1 MLKWK
6 KNFGAIRWIL
16 SYAQCPLVD
25 FWSIRYLYSKTDQM
39 GKISK
44 VLLCLKHVQSPRR
57 IKFWDFFFQM
67 NSEGSYSITKIL
79 FSYWKSKSQAKFK
92 AKLCHKTYKMVA
104 IKPSSSAL
112 KLRPWP
118 IKNYTYTRGCFFYKQ
133 QSLSRDCIYAFDF
146 QAKRGQPSKKFIL
159 FSF

>member
-25 FWSIRYLYSKTDQM
+25 FWSIRYKFSKTDQM

-57 IKFWDFFFQM
+57 IKFWDFFSFKWIV
-67 NSEGSYSITKIL
+67 NTKAIRLTARWSTKSYGNFLERPNLSVWSQELRCFKSFKHIL
-79 FSYWKSKSQAKFK
+79 IIKQNTPLFLLIRQIVWSDFSCISF
-92 AKLCHKTYKMVA
+92 
-104 IKPSSSAL
+104 AL
-112 KLRPWP
+112 
-118 IKNYTYTRGCFFYKQ
+118 NF
-133 QSLSRDCIYAFDF
+133 
-146 QAKRGQPSKKFIL
+146 
-159 FSF
+159 